1 MQSYS
6 IRNPLQQPD
15 ALCAIKYLL
24 MWWDF
29 MRVCVDEIF
38 FSKLM
43 KYFSSSFLLNIF
55 WCGRGGYMVFI
66 KSVTSDKLWLAPD
79 LLSGTLHTQTHTLL
93 NITFLLRL
101 SSGECTVQHVWIKK
115 ITKPNLFSN
124 TWQEI
129 FIWAKLPR
137 DLKWLVRPSS
147 GHTKIAIQESL
158 RT

>member
-29 MRVCVDEIF
+29 MRVCVNEIF

-93 NITFLLRL
+93 NITFLHRHLVSALCNMFGSRKL
-101 SSGECTVQHVWIKK
+101 PNQIYSATLGKK
-115 ITKPNLFSN
+115 SLFEPNC
-124 TWQEI
+124 QEI
-129 FIWAKLPR
+129 WN
-137 DLKWLVRPSS
+137 DLSDPVLDTPK
-147 GHTKIAIQESL
+147 
-158 RT
+158 